1 MSAPALSP
9 TSGTSSLT
17 AAASGTASPTTT
29 AARPRIV
36 IAGAGRAAQ
45 ALVRQLTRT
54 PFAGAITVLSNRD
67 DAPEELLE
75 LAVLPQVSVRF
86 GQPASY
92 IDAENRRVTTAD
104 GMEFDYDELVIATG
118 SAPAEAPVEGA
129 ARCLSYSTIDDA
141 AGLGEAVKDVTRVL
155 GRRPLG
161 ILVGTGSAAGQA
173 EAVLRARGVR
183 PVRTTRPPRRRRSHP
198 RRVRPAGVG
207 HRLRGRLQHERRPR
221 GPRRGAHRPRRTG
234 RHGRARRPL
243 PAAVLSSARTSA
255 PPCRASGRSVTPQR
269 STASGWGCSWPPVR
283 RLGVR
288 FPAASGHHGPA
299 PGGRRLSVPGR
310 PGEAS
315 AGHIPMARWSPD
327 KPRTTR
333 RRQGPQAHK
342 AREGTTASPG
352 PPGKGP
358 P

>member
-9 TSGTSSLT
+9 TSVTSSPAAAAT
-17 AAASGTASPTTT
+17 AAATAP

-36 IAGAGRAAQ
+36 IAGAGPAAQ

-92 IDAENRRVTTAD
+92 IDAGNRRVTTAD
-104 GMEFDYDELVIATG
+104 GMEFAYDELVIATG

-129 ARCLSYSTIDDA
+129 GRCLSYSTIDDA
-141 AGLGEAVKDVTRVL
+141 ARLGEAVKDVTRVL

-183 PVRTTRPPRRRRSHP
+183 PVRTT
-198 RRVRPAGVG
+198 VRPAAVVPTLAGSV
-207 HRLRGRLQHERRPR
+207 
-221 GPRRGAHRPRRTG
+221 
-234 RHGRARRPL
+234 L
-243 PAAVLSSARTSA
+243 PASGIVFEDGSSMNGDLVILAEDRIARDELA
-255 PPCRASGRSVTPQR
+255 A
-269 STASGWGCSWPPVR
+269 TAG
-283 RLGVR
+283 L
-288 FPAASGHHGPA
+288 ATA
-299 PGGRRLSVPGR
+299 PGGGIVIGQDFRTSVPGIWAIGDAAAYDGVR
-310 PGEAS
+310 LGLLVASGSAASVCASQLLQATLGAPLAEA
-315 AGHIPMARWSPD
+315 A
-327 KPRTTR
+327 
-333 RRQGPQAHK
+333 
-342 AREGTTASPG
+342 
-352 PPGKGP
+352 
-358 P
+358 

>member
-1 MSAPALSP
+1 MATQRKGLHMSAPASSP
-9 TSGTSSLT
+9 TSGTISPT
-17 AAASGTASPTTT
+17 GATASTTT

-36 IAGAGRAAQ
+36 IAGAGPAAQ
-45 ALVRQLTRT
+45 ALVRHLTRT

-75 LAVLPQVSVRF
+75 LAVLPQVSIRF

-129 ARCLSYSTIDDA
+129 ARCLNYSTIDDA

-183 PVRTTRPPRRRRSHP
+183 PVRTT
-198 RRVRPAGVG
+198 VRPAAVVPTLAGS
-207 HRLRGRLQHERRPR
+207 
-221 GPRRGAHRPRRTG
+221 A
-234 RHGRARRPL
+234 L
-243 PAAVLSSARTSA
+243 PASGIVFEDGSSMNADLVILAEDRIARDELA
-255 PPCRASGRSVTPQR
+255 A
-269 STASGWGCSWPPVR
+269 TAG
-283 RLGVR
+283 L
-288 FPAASGHHGPA
+288 ATA
-299 PGGRRLSVPGR
+299 PGGGIVIGQDFRTSVPGIWAIGDAAAYDGIR
-310 PGEAS
+310 LGLLVAS
-315 AGHIPMARWSPD
+315 GSAASVCASQLLQATMARPL
-327 KPRTTR
+327 
-333 RRQGPQAHK
+333 A
-342 AREGTTASPG
+342 AAA
-352 PPGKGP
+352 
-358 P
+358 